1 MLSRL
6 GRWCFHERRVV
17 LGSWILGLAVL
28 FGTATAIG
36 GGFSAEQ
43 ELPGSETDAGFDAL
57 DEHFGAIGGAGSRLT
72 GSIVFSAEQGVH
84 EPEVVSVM
92 QQMFNAANEI
102 DDVVILSPYESSG
115 FAGGGI
121 SDSETIAYA
130 DVQLASGVDQEDAG
144 DIGEQIR
151 DLVPALSGLQVEI
164 GGAELAGFEPPQSE
178 LIGIGFAIFILI
190 LATGSVLGMGLP
202 IGVALFGVAG
212 GLTATVLA
220 SNLSGG
226 PEFATTIATMIG
238 LGVGIDYTLFLVTR
252 YRELLRE
259 GADPAEAAV
268 GAMATAGR
276 AVLFAG
282 ITVVVSLLGL
292 MVIGLGFITGIAVAT
307 SVTVL
312 VTLIS
317 SLTLMPALVGFAGDR
332 LEVTRRRGIIAA
344 SLVAVALF
352 GAGFGTNP
360 LIFCLPLAIVVL
372 IAGFFVPALRRP
384 LRPRTVKPL
393 RETLAF
399 RWSRFVQARPRTIA
413 VVGTAI
419 LLLVAAPL
427 LDIRLGFSDE
437 SNLSEE
443 TTTRRAYDL
452 LADGF
457 GPGFNGPF
465 LITAVV
471 NNDGDEQAV
480 GPLVEAVARDPGI
493 AEVPQPFPNNPDSPE
508 AFLIR
513 AIPRTA
519 PQDQATEQLVDH
531 LRDVVIP
538 EAVEGTTLTVSL
550 TGGTAAGIDFSD
562 YLARRMPFFF
572 TAVLLFSFILL
583 MAVFRSVLVPVKAV
597 IMNLLSIG
605 AAYGIVV
612 AVFQWGWL
620 SGMTGADPGP
630 IEPFIPM
637 MMFAI
642 VFGLSMDYEVFLLSR
657 IREEYQRTGDPVT
670 SVSDGL
676 AATAR
681 VITAAAAIMAF
692 VFGSFILEDSRVAA
706 VFGLGLASAIV
717 IDATLVRL
725 LLVPATMELL
735 GSKNW
740 WMPKWLDRIVPRLE
754 IEATPTSLTSVEWDS
769 DQ

>member
-1 MLSRL
+1 MSGKLAAMLSRV
-6 GRWCFHERRVV
+6 GRWCFQNRRAA
-17 LGSWILGLAVL
+17 LGLWILGLAAL
-28 FGTATAIG
+28 LGAAIGIG

-43 ELPGSETDAGFDAL
+43 ELPGAETEAGFEVL
-57 DEHFGAIGGAGSRLT
+57 DEYFGGAGSGLS
-72 GSIVFSAEQGVH
+72 GSIVFSAERGVH
-84 EPEVVSVM
+84 DPEVVEVM
-92 QQMFNAANEI
+92 EQMFAEANEI
-102 DDVVILSPYESSG
+102 DGATILSPYQSG
-115 FAGGGI
+115 RSRGGGI
-121 SDSETIAYA
+121 SENEMIAYA
-130 DVQLASGVDQEDAG
+130 DVQLASSVDQESSGA
-144 DIGEQIR
+144 IGEQIR
-151 DLVPALSGLQVEI
+151 ELIPTLEGLQVEI
-164 GGAELAGFEPPQSE
+164 GGNALAGFEPPQSE
-178 LIGIGFAIFILI
+178 LIGIAFAIFILI

-202 IGVALFGVAG
+202 IGVALFGVVG
-212 GLTATVLA
+212 GLAATVLA
-220 SNLSGG
+220 SNISGG
-226 PEFATTIATMIG
+226 PSFVTTIATMIG

-259 GADPAEAAV
+259 GADPADAAV
-268 GAMATAGR
+268 GAMSTAGR

-292 MVIGLGFITGIAVAT
+292 TVIGLPFVTGIGVAT

-332 LEVTRRRGIIAA
+332 LEVTRWRGIIAA
-344 SLVAVALF
+344 ALVAVALF
-352 GAGFGTNP
+352 GVGFGIDP
-360 LIFCLPLAIVVL
+360 LIFCFPLAIVVL
-372 IAGFFVPALRRP
+372 IAGFFVPVLRRP
-384 LRPRTVKPL
+384 LPPRTVKPL
-393 RETLAF
+393 RETFAY

-413 VVGTAI
+413 VVGTVI
-419 LLLVAAPL
+419 LLLIATPL
-427 LDIRLGFSDE
+427 LDLRLGFSDE
-437 SNLSEE
+437 SNYSEE

-452 LADGF
+452 LAEGF

-465 LITAVV
+465 LITAVI
-471 NNDGDEQAV
+471 NSGDDARAI
-480 GPLVEAVARDPGI
+480 PALVSAVADDPGI
-493 AEVPQPFPNNPDSPE
+493 AAVPQPFPNNPESPD
-508 AFLIR
+508 AFVIR
-513 AIPRTA
+513 AIPHTA
-519 PQDQATEQLVDH
+519 PQDHATELLVTR

-538 EAVEGTTLTVSL
+538 GAIEGTTLAVAL

-562 YLARRMPFFF
+562 YLSGRMPIFF
-572 TAVLLFSFILL
+572 TAVLLFSFVLL
-583 MAVFRSVLVPVKAV
+583 MAVFRSVLVPLKAV
-597 IMNLLSIG
+597 VMNLLSIG

-620 SGMTGADPGP
+620 SDITGVNPGP

-657 IREEYQRTGDPVT
+657 IREEYQRSGDPVT

-692 VFGSFILEDSRVAA
+692 VFGSFLLEDERVAA

-717 IDATLVRL
+717 LDATLVRM

-740 WMPKWLDRIVPRLE
+740 WIPKWLDRIVPRLD
-754 IEATPTSLTSVEWDS
+754 IDG
-769 DQ
+769 

>member
-6 GRWCFHERRVV
+6 GRWCFHKRRAV
-17 LGSWILGLAVL
+17 LGLWIVGVAGL
-28 FGTATAIG
+28 FGAALGIG
-36 GGFSAEQ
+36 GGFTAEQ
-43 ELPGSETDAGFDAL
+43 QLPGSETEAGFDAL
-57 DEHFGAIGGAGSRLT
+57 DEHFGAFGGAGSGLT
-72 GSIVFSAEQGVH
+72 GTIVFSAEQGVDD
-84 EPEVVSVM
+84 PEVVSVM
-92 QQMFNAANEI
+92 QQMFSEANAING
-102 DDVVILSPYESSG
+102 VQILSPYESGG
-115 FAGGGI
+115 FSGGGI
-121 SDSETIAYA
+121 SDSGEIAYA
-130 DVQLASGVDQEDAG
+130 DIQLGSEVDQESAG
-144 DIGEQIR
+144 GIGDEIG
-151 DLVPALSGLQVEI
+151 DLIPTLAGLQVEI
-164 GGAELAGFEPPQSE
+164 GGAVLSGVEPPQSE
-178 LIGIGFAIFILI
+178 LIGVSFAIFILI

-202 IGVALFGVAG
+202 LTVALFGVGG

-226 PEFATTIATMIG
+226 PEFGTTIATMIG

-259 GADPAEAAV
+259 GADPAEAAA
-268 GAMATAGR
+268 GAMNTAGR

-292 MVIGLGFITGIAVAT
+292 IAIGLPFVTGIGVAT

-312 VTLIS
+312 VTLVS

-352 GAGFGTNP
+352 GVGFGINP
-360 LIFCLPLAIVVL
+360 LVFCIPVAIVVL
-372 IAGFFVPALRRP
+372 IAGFFVPALRQP
-384 LRPRTVKPL
+384 LKKREVKPL
-393 RETLAF
+393 RETMAY

-413 VVGTAI
+413 VAGTAI
-419 LLLVAAPL
+419 LLLISAPL

-437 SNLSEE
+437 SNFSEE

-465 LITAVV
+465 LITAVI
-471 NNDGDEQAV
+471 NRDQDAQAI
-480 GPLVEAVARDPGI
+480 GGLVSAIRADSGI
-493 AEVPQPFPNNPDSPE
+493 AAVPQVLPNADSPD

-513 AIPRTA
+513 AIPHTA
-519 PQDQATEQLVDH
+519 PQDQATEQLAKR
-531 LRDVVIP
+531 LRDEVIP
-538 EAVEGTTLTVSL
+538 QAIEGTTLAVAL
-550 TGGTAAGIDFSD
+550 TGETAAGIDFSD
-562 YLARRMPFFF
+562 YLSGRMPVFF
-572 TAVLLFSFILL
+572 TVVLVFSFILL
-583 MAVFRSVLVPVKAV
+583 MAVFRSLLVPIKAV

-620 SGMTGADPGP
+620 SDITGADPGP

-692 VFGSFILEDSRVAA
+692 VFGSFMLEDLRVAA

-717 IDATLVRL
+717 VDATLVRL

-735 GSKNW
+735 GAKNW
-740 WMPKWLDRIVPRLE
+740 WMPAWLDRIVPRLE
-754 IEATPTSLTSVEWDS
+754 IDSQLTSRGS
-769 DQ
+769 AT

>member
-1 MLSRL
+1 MLSRI
-6 GRWCFHERRVV
+6 GRWCFHKRRAV
-17 LGSWILGLAVL
+17 LGLWIVGVAGL
-28 FGTATAIG
+28 FGAALGIG
-36 GGFSAEQ
+36 GGFTAEQ
-43 ELPGSETDAGFDAL
+43 QLPGSETEAGFDAL
-57 DEHFGAIGGAGSRLT
+57 DEHFGAFGGAGSGLT
-72 GSIVFSAEQGVH
+72 GTIVFSAEQGVDD
-84 EPEVVSVM
+84 PEVVSVM
-92 QQMFNAANEI
+92 QQMFSEANAI
-102 DDVVILSPYESSG
+102 DGVQILSPYESGG
-115 FAGGGI
+115 FSGGGI
-121 SDSETIAYA
+121 SDSGEIAYA
-130 DVQLASGVDQEDAG
+130 DIQLGSEVDQESAG
-144 DIGEQIR
+144 GIGDEIGY
-151 DLVPALSGLQVEI
+151 LIPTLAGLQVEI
-164 GGAELAGFEPPQSE
+164 GGAVLSGVEPPQSE
-178 LIGIGFAIFILI
+178 LIGVAFAIFILI

-202 IGVALFGVAG
+202 LAVALFGVGG

-259 GADPAEAAV
+259 GADPAEAAA
-268 GAMATAGR
+268 GAMNTAGR

-292 MVIGLGFITGIAVAT
+292 IAIGLPFVTGIGVAT

-312 VTLIS
+312 VTLVS

-352 GAGFGTNP
+352 GVGFGISP
-360 LIFCLPLAIVVL
+360 LVFCIPVAIVVL
-372 IAGFFVPALRRP
+372 IAGFFVPALRQP
-384 LRPRTVKPL
+384 LNKREVKPL
-393 RETLAF
+393 RETMAY

-413 VVGTAI
+413 VAGTAI
-419 LLLVAAPL
+419 LLLISAPL

-437 SNLSEE
+437 SNFSEE

-465 LITAVV
+465 LITAVI
-471 NNDGDEQAV
+471 NSDQDAEAIG
-480 GPLVEAVARDPGI
+480 GLVSAIRADPGI
-493 AEVPQPFPNNPDSPE
+493 AAVPQVLANNADSPD

-513 AIPRTA
+513 AIPHTA
-519 PQDQATEQLVDH
+519 PQDQATEH
-531 LRDVVIP
+531 LAKRLRNEVIP
-538 EAVEGTTLTVSL
+538 QAIEGTTLAVAL
-550 TGGTAAGIDFSD
+550 TGETAAGIDFSD
-562 YLARRMPFFF
+562 YLSGRMPVFF
-572 TAVLLFSFILL
+572 TAVLVFSFILL
-583 MAVFRSVLVPVKAV
+583 MAVFRSLLVPIKAV

-620 SGMTGADPGP
+620 SDITGADPGP

-692 VFGSFILEDSRVAA
+692 VFGSFMLEDLRVAA

-717 IDATLVRL
+717 VDATLVRL

-735 GSKNW
+735 GAKNW
-740 WMPKWLDRIVPRLE
+740 WMPAWLDRIVPRLE
-754 IEATPTSLTSVEWDS
+754 IDSQLTSRGS
-769 DQ
+769 AT

>member
-6 GRWCFHERRVV
+6 GRWCFHKRRAV
-17 LGSWILGLAVL
+17 LGLWIVGVAGL
-28 FGTATAIG
+28 FGAALGIG
-36 GGFSAEQ
+36 GGFTAEQ
-43 ELPGSETDAGFDAL
+43 QLPGSETEAGFDAL
-57 DEHFGAIGGAGSRLT
+57 DEHFGAFGGAGSGLT
-72 GSIVFSAEQGVH
+72 GTIVFSAEQGVDD
-84 EPEVVSVM
+84 PEVVSVM
-92 QQMFNAANEI
+92 QQMFSEASAI
-102 DDVVILSPYESSG
+102 DGVQILSPYESGG
-115 FAGGGI
+115 FSGGGI
-121 SDSETIAYA
+121 SDSGEIAYT
-130 DVQLASGVDQEDAG
+130 DIQLGSEVDQEIAG
-144 DIGEQIR
+144 GIGDEIGELI
-151 DLVPALSGLQVEI
+151 PALAGLQVEI
-164 GGAELAGFEPPQSE
+164 GGAVLSGVEPPQSE
-178 LIGIGFAIFILI
+178 LIGVAFAIFILI

-202 IGVALFGVAG
+202 LAVALFGVGG

-259 GADPAEAAV
+259 GADPAEAAA
-268 GAMATAGR
+268 GAMNTAGR

-292 MVIGLGFITGIAVAT
+292 IAIGLPFVTGIGVAT

-312 VTLIS
+312 VTLVS

-352 GAGFGTNP
+352 GVGFGISP
-360 LIFCLPLAIVVL
+360 LVFCIPVAIVVL
-372 IAGFFVPALRRP
+372 IAGFFVPALRKP
-384 LRPRTVKPL
+384 LNKREVKPL
-393 RETLAF
+393 RETMAY

-413 VVGTAI
+413 VAGTAI
-419 LLLVAAPL
+419 LLLISAPL

-437 SNLSEE
+437 SNFSEE

-465 LITAVV
+465 LITAVI
-471 NNDGDEQAV
+471 NSDQDAEAIG
-480 GPLVEAVARDPGI
+480 GLVSAIRADPGI
-493 AEVPQPFPNNPDSPE
+493 AAVPPELPNAVSPD

-513 AIPRTA
+513 AIPHTA
-519 PQDQATEQLVDH
+519 PQDQATEHLVKR
-531 LRDVVIP
+531 LRNEVIP
-538 EAVEGTTLTVSL
+538 QAIEGTTLAVAL
-550 TGGTAAGIDFSD
+550 TGETAAGIDFSD
-562 YLARRMPFFF
+562 YLSGRIPVFF
-572 TAVLLFSFILL
+572 TAVLVFSFILL
-583 MAVFRSVLVPVKAV
+583 MAVFRSLLVPIKAV

-612 AVFQWGWL
+612 AAFQWGWL
-620 SGMTGADPGP
+620 SDITGADPGP

-692 VFGSFILEDSRVAA
+692 VFGSFMLEDLRVAA

-717 IDATLVRL
+717 VDATLVRL

-735 GSKNW
+735 GAKNW
-740 WMPKWLDRIVPRLE
+740 WMPAWLDRIVPRLE
-754 IEATPTSLTSVEWDS
+754 IDSQLTSRGS
-769 DQ
+769 AT

>member
-1 MLSRL
+1 M
-6 GRWCFHERRVV
+6 
-17 LGSWILGLAVL
+17 WILGLAVL
-28 FGTATAIG
+28 LSAAVGIG
-36 GGFSAEQ
+36 GGFTAEQ
-43 ELPGSETDAGFDAL
+43 TLPGSETEAGFDAL
-57 DEHFGAIGGAGSRLT
+57 DEHFGAFGGAGSGLT
-72 GSIVFSAEQGVH
+72 GSIVYSAEQGVH
-84 EPEVVSVM
+84 DPQVVAVM
-92 QQMFNAANEI
+92 REMFAKADAI
-102 DDVVILSPYESSG
+102 DGVIILSPYESGRTS
-115 FAGGGI
+115 GGGI
-121 SDSETIAYA
+121 SASQTIAYA
-130 DVQLASGVDQEDAG
+130 DIQLGSEVDQESAAG
-144 DIGEQIR
+144 IGEEIR
-151 DLVPALSGLQVEI
+151 DLVPTLEGLQVEI
-164 GGAELAGFEPPQSE
+164 GGAVLAGVEPPQSE
-178 LIGIGFAIFILI
+178 LIGVAFAIFILI

-202 IGVALFGVAG
+202 IGVAMFGVVG
-212 GLTATVLA
+212 GVAATVLA
-220 SNLSGG
+220 SNISGG
-226 PEFATTIATMIG
+226 PEFATTLATMIG

-259 GADPAEAAV
+259 GSDPADAAV
-268 GAMATAGR
+268 GAMRTAGR

-292 MVIGLGFITGIAVAT
+292 MVIGLPFVTGIGVAA

-344 SLVAVALF
+344 ALVAIALF
-352 GAGFGTNP
+352 GVGFGFSP
-360 LIFCLPLAIVVL
+360 LIFGLPLAIAVL

-384 LRPRTVKPL
+384 LPARTVEPL
-393 RETLAF
+393 RETVAF

-413 VVGTAI
+413 LAGTAI
-419 LLLVAAPL
+419 LLLISAPL

-437 SNLSEE
+437 SNFSEE

-471 NNDGDEQAV
+471 NGQGDAQSIGSLVSAV
-480 GPLVEAVARDPGI
+480 ENDPGI
-493 AEVPQPFPNNPDSPE
+493 AAVPQVFPNNPGSPD

-513 AIPRTA
+513 AIPHTA
-519 PQDQATEQLVDH
+519 PQDHATELLVNR

-538 EAVEGTTLTVSL
+538 QTIEGTTLAVAL
-550 TGGTAAGIDFSD
+550 TGETAAGIDFSD
-562 YLARRMPFFF
+562 YLSDRMPIFF
-572 TAVLLFSFILL
+572 TAVLVFSFILL
-583 MAVFRSVLVPVKAV
+583 MAVFRSLLVPLKAV
-597 IMNLLSIG
+597 IMNLLSIS

-620 SGMTGADPGP
+620 SDITGADPGP

-657 IREEYQRTGDPVT
+657 IREEYERTGDAVT

-692 VFGSFILEDSRVAA
+692 VFGSFMLEDLRVAA

-717 IDATLVRL
+717 LDATLVRM

-735 GSKNW
+735 GSRNW
-740 WMPKWLDRIVPRLE
+740 WMPAWLDRIVPRLK
-754 IEATPTSLTSVEWDS
+754 IEGH
-769 DQ
+769 